1 VALLLEVFV
10 VSIIWM
16 LRRLHVAADARR
28 EQVAIGI
35 GARMG
40 NGLLIVV
47 LSWLVLGRGAPPEA
61 ALAFAAALTALFGL
75 AFALLVARPEEA
87 VIGYKG

>member
-1 VALLLEVFV
+1 
-10 VSIIWM
+10 M
-16 LRRLHVAADARR
+16 LAIAGMLWTLWRGEDGRA

-40 NGLLIVV
+40 NGLLLCV
-47 LSWLVLGRGAPPEA
+47 LAWLVVTGRGASVAEA
-61 ALAFAAALTALFGL
+61 ALVTGALSAVFFLSFAAL
-75 AFALLVARPEEA
+75 AANPQEA